1 MTRRSVLLINPRMC
15 RPKSVRLPLS
25 VLALGAALEGR
36 YDYEIIDGNL
46 DSNAMN
52 RAVTAAQRE
61 DCALVGVT
69 VMPGPQVAP
78 AIEISAAIRAARP
91 SVPIA
96 WGGYFPTLYP
106 DSAINAP
113 YVDYVVRGEGERTI
127 IQLLERLSDAGSPHP
142 ASNSSSHHSDAL
154 RDIPGVSWKQDGQV
168 VHNPNRGFVPPD
180 EHTPLPYE
188 RVGDVGRYLRPS
200 FMGSRTAVHQAAL
213 GCRYHCTFCGVVS
226 MFDGYTRMGSSA
238 RLELALTTL
247 SRTYGANAMQ
257 FYDHNFFDN
266 EESSQSP
273 LEVLSRFNLPWWCY
287 ARADTLAKFSRRTWD
302 RLRASHLRM
311 AYIGAE
317 AGSDAVLRRMK
328 KGSRAEHTIEVA
340 RLCRE
345 YGVIPE
351 FSFVLGGPE
360 DPEGE
365 IENTLQFIKKL
376 KGINP
381 ECEVILYFYSPTPQ
395 RATGSRKDARPLLA
409 SYGPSG
415 PELPATPEEW
425 TQPQW
430 LNYVCHQDAPW
441 LSPKMRRRVRDFAR
455 VLACRF
461 PTVQDYATPAWGKAL
476 LKTLANWRYESGRYA
491 NAWELELARRFI
503 PLRQPQ
509 RDSL

>member
-1 MTRRSVLLINPRMC
+1 
-15 RPKSVRLPLS
+15 
-25 VLALGAALEGR
+25 
-36 YDYEIIDGNL
+36 
-46 DSNAMN
+46 
-52 RAVTAAQRE
+52 
-61 DCALVGVT
+61 
-69 VMPGPQVAP
+69 
-78 AIEISAAIRAARP
+78 
-91 SVPIA
+91 
-96 WGGYFPTLYP
+96 
-106 DSAINAP
+106 
-113 YVDYVVRGEGERTI
+113 
-127 IQLLERLSDAGSPHP
+127 
-142 ASNSSSHHSDAL
+142 
-154 RDIPGVSWKQDGQV
+154 
-168 VHNPNRGFVPPD
+168 
-180 EHTPLPYE
+180 
-188 RVGDVGRYLRPS
+188 
-200 FMGSRTAVHQAAL
+200 
-213 GCRYHCTFCGVVS
+213 
-226 MFDGYTRMGSSA
+226 
-238 RLELALTTL
+238 
-247 SRTYGANAMQ
+247 MQ

-287 ARADTLAKFSRRTWD
+287 ARADTLAKFSTRTWD

-317 AGSDAVLRRMK
+317 AGSDAALRRMK

-441 LSPKMRRRVRDFAR
+441 LSPKMRLRVRDFAR